1 MKWLGLVMHISSQGK
16 LILQSDFTPPLN
28 ALVATENK
36 QNIGRIVDVFGPV
49 KKPFVSIVPSIPSK
63 DFENLVGSALYITS
77 REKNTRRRSR
87 GRKKF

>member
-1 MKWLGLVMHISSQGK
+1 MKWLGLVMHVTSQGR

-28 ALVATENK
+28 ALVATEDK
-36 QNIGRIVDVFGPV
+36 QNVGRVFDVFGPV
-49 KKPFVSIVPSIPSK
+49 RKPFVSIAPSIPSK
-63 DFENLVGSALYITS
+63 DFGSLVGTALYIRS